1 MYKMTKPK
9 AKPKARHFTFL
20 IYPDSAPENWQ
31 KMLQEIDLPIAI
43 SPLHDKDQRE
53 IEDPFAL
60 AEEEIE
66 LYNKGMLFKKPH
78 YHCII
83 VYTGPVTADAVR
95 NRIRRALDDEEKKEA
110 VNKVQIIKKGIHSMY
125 QYLTHESV
133 TAIEEGKYKY
143 DKADIVHLNNFD
155 IDRYIVLDAHD
166 KEDMLDTILGVIDA
180 NGLENHKQLSRY
192 MAEHGEEH
200 GIDSR
205 KQLTAIIKANIG
217 MIRLAFDGEFQERK
231 RAEEK
236 EEAKR
241 RAETES
247 KWRKEK

>member
-1 MYKMTKPK
+1 M

-20 IYPDSAPENWQ
+20 IYPESAPDDWKQ
-31 KMLQEIDLPIAI
+31 KLQETDLPIAI

-53 IEDPFAL
+53 IKDPFEL
-60 AEEEIE
+60 TDEETE
-66 LYNKGMLFKKPH
+66 LYNRGMLFKKPH
-78 YHCII
+78 YHCIV
-83 VYTGPVTADAVR
+83 VYSNTVTADAVR
-95 NRIRRALDDEEKKEA
+95 DRLRRALEDDKKEIL
-110 VNKVQIIKKGIHSMY
+110 NKVQIIKKGIESTY
-125 QYLTHESV
+125 KYLTHESI
-133 TAIEEGKYKY
+133 TATEQNKYKY

-205 KQLTAIIKANIG
+205 KQLTAIIKSNIG
-217 MIRLAFDGEFQERK
+217 MIRLALDGEYQERK
-231 RAEEK
+231 REEEK
-236 EEAKR
+236 QMIR
-241 RAETES
+241 Q
-247 KWRKEK
+247 WKE